1 MANYIITGVAGFVGS
16 AVARA
21 LLAEGHTIVGV
32 DNLSS
37 GRTETIP
44 QGIEFIRAACH
55 EPDLYTTKIPK
66 KPYDAILHIAGQNS
80 GELSFADPVYDLQA
94 NTESTLHLLRFA
106 REVGCKR
113 FVYASSKAVY
123 GDQPDEPVQEEAKLQ
138 PRSCYGVAK
147 MTSEHYLRLFEQF
160 GISSTALRLF
170 SVYGPGQDMV
180 IRQGMVST
188 FMTMVVQAGHIHIK
202 GSPNRFRDFVYIDD
216 VVEAFIQSLKRP
228 QSGGMAINVAGS
240 SRVATERTA
249 SRATGSYE
257 MTVSTSASNR
267 PAVASSASR
276 SAATGRGDPSS
287 QRYTTRRAMTRRLRV
302 ARSRW
307 ARTRSCRSNSLR
319 WRRTNG
325 EMRAMAAPDSML

>member
-240 SRVATERTA
+240 SRVYVGDLIEKLCTLSKEPVTIEYSGHTA
-249 SRATGSYE
+249 GDVYGIHADIARAAKYLGYD
-257 MTVSTSASNR
+257 
-267 PAVASSASR
+267 PAVTFDDGLKR
-276 SAATGRGDPSS
+276 MYDWYNRELRDNHAA
-287 QRYTTRRAMTRRLRV
+287 
-302 ARSRW
+302 AR
-307 ARTRSCRSNSLR
+307 
-319 WRRTNG
+319 
-325 EMRAMAAPDSML
+325 